1 MPPPPGSGSGASRI
15 AALKL
20 TQLFREFTGEH
31 DTALPFTRAIHSL
44 LYLSGPDVQP
54 GQRRVPVRMVD
65 IAPTICQ
72 YLRIPL
78 PAQCEGAP
86 LADVLTQETLIT
98 DRWAGS

>member
-1 MPPPPGSGSGASRI
+1 
-15 AALKL
+15 
-20 TQLFREFTGEH
+20 
-31 DTALPFTRAIHSL
+31 
-44 LYLSGPDVQP
+44 
-54 GQRRVPVRMVD
+54 MVD

-98 DRWAGS
+98 DRRAGSWTARTGKDGGRSMGRALVLGSDEEQSPDGRTDNRCAHRP